1 MDFCATCYLTLFA
14 CWTMAIG
21 KPKGACLSLRLAV
34 GAHDDVLTGIEQYSH
49 PLLLAS
55 RIGHTFDEQ
64 LLWNKMIA

>member
-1 MDFCATCYLTLFA
+1 
-14 CWTMAIG
+14 MAIG

-34 GAHDDVLTGIEQYSH
+34 GAHDDILTGIEQYSR